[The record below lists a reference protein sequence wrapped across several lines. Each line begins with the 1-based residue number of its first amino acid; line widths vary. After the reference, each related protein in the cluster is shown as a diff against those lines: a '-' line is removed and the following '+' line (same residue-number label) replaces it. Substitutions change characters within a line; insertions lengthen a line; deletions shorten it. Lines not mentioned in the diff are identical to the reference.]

1 MALEGLRCKMVV
13 RRETSKEK
21 LDCLRAMGVELIL
34 VDGSLPPD
42 SPESYNRKARQ
53 VAAETS
59 AFTFDLAKGT
69 VTLKGPQ
76 GNSQTIK
83 ARNPANLKKV
93 KVGDLVDITYTE
105 LLGLKVEEAPK

>member
-1 MALEGLRCKMVV
+1 
-13 RRETSKEK
+13 
-21 LDCLRAMGVELIL
+21 MGQRV
-34 VDGSLPPD
+34 
-42 SPESYNRKARQ
+42 
-53 VAAETS
+53 T
-59 AFTFDLAKGT
+59 FTATIEAIDLAKGT

-105 LLGLKVEEAPK
+105 LLALKVEEAPK